1 VLTAKLRRLLKQ
13 AVPVVMLVMQVI
25 DETDETNNAGTSFC
39 RTSRLLV
46 PICGNTA
53 DVQNGPPM
61 NADQRRWNE
70 DLCLSAFICVHRR
83 PNTGLPNS
91 AQGLQTDGQDRTP
104 SLPNV
109 MFHLVCG
116 SHLSQYL
123 RPLNE

>member
-1 VLTAKLRRLLKQ
+1 
-13 AVPVVMLVMQVI
+13 
-25 DETDETNNAGTSFC
+25 
-39 RTSRLLV
+39 V
-46 PICGNTA
+46 PIYGNTAGNTA
-53 DVQNGPPM
+53 DDQNGPPM
-61 NADQRRWNE
+61 NADKRRWNE